1 MHVYEYS
8 KDSSSK
14 EMQRLKQ
21 IEQNIKSYG
30 VKLCQ
35 TLVAGAN
42 VGISTVV
49 KVVCQDSKFSS
60 KVKESFVA
68 ELGDYLR
75 SKFNE

>member
-1 MHVYEYS
+1 MHAYEHN

-21 IEQNIKSYG
+21 IEHNLKGYG

-35 TLVAGAN
+35 TLVAGVN

-68 ELGDYLR
+68 ELGDYLQ